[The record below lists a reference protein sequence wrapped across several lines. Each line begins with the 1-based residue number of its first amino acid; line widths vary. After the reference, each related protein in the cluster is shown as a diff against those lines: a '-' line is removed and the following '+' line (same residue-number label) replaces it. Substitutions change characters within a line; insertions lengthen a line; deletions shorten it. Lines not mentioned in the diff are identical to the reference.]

1 MFKEFYSHYPIYGE
15 GTVESIEPIVQVR
28 KTSSWRVNYHTQ
40 HLRAGEAEWELEP
53 TSSDF
58 KSIAASTHLF

>member
-1 MFKEFYSHYPIYGE
+1 MFKEFYSHCPIYGE

-28 KTSSWRVNYHTQ
+28 KARPWRVNYLTQ

-58 KSIAASTHLF
+58 KSVAASTHLF